1 MKQKNNEDDL
11 FLNCTDSADSAG
23 LEFLDSYLFDGQH
36 VSQRGLMNFF
46 LFLKCNIFLF
56 IVIN

>member
-11 FLNCTDSADSAG
+11 FLNCTDSADSGG

-46 LFLKCNIFLF
+46 YF
-56 IVIN
+56 